1 LPVVGVQALARGLAL
16 VVGRAGG
23 FTDLVSEGENGY
35 LHAASDSAG
44 LSASLR
50 LLLSDAS
57 ALRRA
62 REKSLQLAG
71 KFDILRVVDA
81 YENLLKEAC
90 A

>member
-1 LPVVGVQALARGLAL
+1 MV
-16 VVGRAGG
+16 
-23 FTDLVSEGENGY
+23 TCMT
-35 LHAASDSAG
+35 ASDSAG

-50 LLLSDAS
+50 LLLSDTS

-62 REKSLQLAG
+62 REKSLQLAE
-71 KFDILRVVDA
+71 KFDIRRVVDA